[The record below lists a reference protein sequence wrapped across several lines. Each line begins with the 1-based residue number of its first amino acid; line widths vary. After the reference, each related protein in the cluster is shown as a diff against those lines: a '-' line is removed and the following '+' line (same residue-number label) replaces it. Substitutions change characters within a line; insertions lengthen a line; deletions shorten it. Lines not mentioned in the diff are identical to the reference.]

1 METKKNADVIIGGK
15 VYTLSGYESEEYLHK
30 VAGFINKKIDELSTE
45 MVGYNHLAN
54 DTKALLLQLNLT
66 DEYFKT
72 KEKAEMLEADME
84 ENQKVVSDLRHEMI
98 GLQIKIDTQKDT
110 IEDLEARI
118 KELTHLKEKLETSLE
133 EALLGKGKY

>member
-30 VAGFINKKIDELSTE
+30 VAGFINKKIEELSAE
-45 MVGYNHLAN
+45 MSGYKHLGS
-54 DTKALLLQLNLT
+54 DSKALLLQLNLT
-66 DEYFKT
+66 DEYFKI
-72 KEKAEMLEADME
+72 KDRAEMLEADME
-84 ENQKVVSDLRHEMI
+84 ENQKIVSDLRHEMI

-118 KELTHLKEKLETSLE
+118 RELTLVKDKLEASLD
-133 EALLGKGKY
+133 EALLGKSKY